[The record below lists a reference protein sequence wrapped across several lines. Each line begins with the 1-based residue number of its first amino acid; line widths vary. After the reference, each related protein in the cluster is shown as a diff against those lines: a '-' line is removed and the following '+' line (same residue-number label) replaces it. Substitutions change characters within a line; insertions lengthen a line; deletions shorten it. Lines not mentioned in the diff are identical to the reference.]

1 MDRFY
6 RKSDEKF
13 SVNKKKLNDPYFWE
27 KRFAGVS
34 DLKNIL
40 NLDIIESL
48 FIFGVFH
55 IAKKQSWQYLTH
67 FLLIICE

>member
-1 MDRFY
+1 MRNFG
-6 RKSDEKF
+6 F
-13 SVNKKKLNDPYFWE
+13 TKKKLYDPYFWE
-27 KRFAGVS
+27 KGFAGVS

-40 NLDIIESL
+40 NLDEIESL

-67 FLLIICE
+67 FY